1 MTKPIMNIA
10 ALQATAPN
18 AEWITDASALRAYE
32 CDAYSAYRELPVAVV
47 LPNTTEEVAAIMRH
61 CDEHDIDVVARGA
74 GTSLVG
80 GSMPKAGGIVLGL
93 ARMNQVVEFVPE
105 DRMICVQ
112 TGITNLMVSHLVAE
126 HNLFYAPDPSSQMAC
141 SIGGNIAMNSGGAH
155 CLKYGVTTNNL
166 IAVKMVSAQ
175 GGIYDFHVDDGFD
188 LRGVI
193 CGSEGQL
200 GIVTEAWLKLE
211 TSPDGALPMMI
222 GFPTPEDAGECVAS
236 IIRAGIIPVAIE
248 YMDEIMIRE
257 VEKFAKAGYP
267 LVSAL
272 LIVELEGD
280 ETRIA
285 AEMDE
290 IEKIA
295 LNHKAEPVRRA
306 GNADEAAKIWAGRKA
321 AFGVMGRLADYITLD
336 GVVPISQLAEALKRI
351 SKLSEE
357 HGLGVTNVFHAGDGN
372 LHPLIM
378 YDAQK
383 EGDLQRAET
392 LGAEI
397 LTECVALGGCLT
409 GEHGVGIE
417 KREIMTRQW
426 LPHELELQMQIK
438 DVFDPAWRLNPDK
451 VFPLAISA
459 ERRA

>member
-1 MTKPIMNIA
+1 MTKPQFDIA
-10 ALQATAPN
+10 ALRNSAPN
-18 AEWITDASALRAYE
+18 AEWITNSSALRAYE
-32 CDAYSAYRELPVAVV
+32 CDSYSAYRELPVAVV
-47 LPNTTEEVAAIMRH
+47 LPSTTDEVAAIMRH
-61 CDEHDIDVVARGA
+61 CDVYDIDVVARGA

-80 GSMPKAGGIVLGL
+80 GAMPKAGGIVLGL
-93 ARMNQVVEFVPE
+93 ARLNQVVEFNPD

-112 TGITNLMVSHLVAE
+112 TGMTNLMVSHIAAE

-166 IAVKMVSAQ
+166 IAVKIVSAQ
-175 GGIYDFHVDDGFD
+175 GEVHDFHVDDGFD
-188 LRGVI
+188 LRGII

-200 GIVTEAWLKLE
+200 GVVTEAWLKLE
-211 TSPDGALPMMI
+211 TSPEGALPMMI

-257 VEKFAKAGYP
+257 VERFANAGYP

-272 LIVELEGD
+272 LIVEIEGD
-280 ETRIA
+280 PTRIA
-285 AEMDE
+285 VEMGA

-295 LNHKAEPVRRA
+295 QKHKANPIRRSQ
-306 GNADEAAKIWAGRKA
+306 NANEATKIWAGRKA

-336 GVVPISQLAEALKRI
+336 GVVPISQLAEALRRI
-351 SKLSEE
+351 SEISSN
-357 HGLGVTNVFHAGDGN
+357 HGMGVTNVFHAGDGN

-383 EGDLQRAET
+383 DGDLERAEA
-392 LGAEI
+392 LGVEI
-397 LTECVALGGCLT
+397 LTACIELGGCLT

-417 KREIMTRQW
+417 KREIMKRQY

-438 DVFDPAWRLNPDK
+438 DIFDPQWRLNPDK
-451 VFPLAISA
+451 VFPLDISA
-459 ERRA
+459 ERRS

>member
-1 MTKPIMNIA
+1 MTKPHIDIA
-10 ALQATAPN
+10 ALRLSAPK
-18 AEWITDASALRAYE
+18 AKWITDKSALRAYE
-32 CDAYSAYRELPVAVV
+32 CDAYSAYRELPEAVV
-47 LPNTTEEVAAIMRH
+47 LPSSTAEVAAIMSH
-61 CDEHDIDVVARGA
+61 CDINNIDVVARGA

-80 GSMPKAGGIVLGL
+80 GAMPKAGGIVLGL
-93 ARMNQVVEFVPE
+93 SRMNHVIDFVPD

-112 TGITNLMVSHLVAE
+112 TGITNLMVSHMVAA

-166 IAVKMVSAQ
+166 IAVKMVSA
-175 GGIYDFHVDDGFD
+175 GGKIYEFHVDDGFD
-188 LRGVI
+188 LRVII

-222 GFPTPEDAGECVAS
+222 GFPSPEDAGECVAS

-280 ETRIA
+280 QERISL
-285 AEMDE
+285 EMDA
-290 IEKIA
+290 IENIA
-295 LNHKAEPVRRA
+295 KRHRAEPVRRSQ
-306 GNADEAAKIWAGRKA
+306 NENEAAKIWAGRKA

-336 GVVPISQLAEALKRI
+336 GVVPISQLAEALRRITEI
-351 SKLSEE
+351 SKT

-383 EGDLQRAET
+383 DGDLERAEE

-397 LTECVALGGCLT
+397 LTVCIELGGCLT

-417 KREIMTRQW
+417 KREIMARQY

-438 DVFDPAWRLNPDK
+438 DVFDPNWQLNPDK
-451 VFPLAISA
+451 VFPLAGSV
-459 ERRA
+459 ERRS